1 MTGLDGIRSALGQ
14 SYTAIENLGAVMSP
28 AQWQAQSL
36 CPDWTV
42 RAVIGH
48 LASVEQMLAGWL
60 PASADDLPPF
70 DRAAAF
76 AQQAAALDD
85 AAFAARVAQ
94 TFGQLRLVHGHPRL
108 RLLGARA
115 RHHHAPRPAD

>member
-14 SYTAIENLGAVMSP
+14 SYTAIESLCAVMSP

-48 LASVEQMLAGWL
+48 LASVEYQ
-60 PASADDLPPF
+60 
-70 DRAAAF
+70 RA
-76 AQQAAALDD
+76 
-85 AAFAARVAQ
+85 
-94 TFGQLRLVHGHPRL
+94 
-108 RLLGARA
+108 
-115 RHHHAPRPAD
+115 